1 MIIGGNEVV
10 GGFRN
15 NLPFEFQPNRMS
27 YKDIQ
32 MSSEVPYSLNDY
44 LIFNRV
50 FRGFKN
56 KKNNS
61 PGRVLIDPALYSPG
75 RVYVTKQYSI
85 RKPEFAGN
93 QESMETVKSQ
103 DNGSG
108 DAYKKSEFRSNPY
121 IMLRP

>member
-1 MIIGGNEVV
+1 MGGHEVA
-10 GGFRN
+10 GAFKN
-15 NLPFEFQPNRMS
+15 YLPFEFRPNP
-27 YKDIQ
+27 I
-32 MSSEVPYSLNDY
+32 SSGEMELFSERPYSLKDY

-61 PGRVLIDPALYSPG
+61 PGRVLIDPDLYSPG

-93 QESMETVKSQ
+93 QESMETVKSE
-103 DNGSG
+103 DNESG

>member
-1 MIIGGNEVV
+1 MGGHEVV
-10 GGFRN
+10 GGFKN
-15 NLPFEFQPNRMS
+15 YLPFEFRPSRMS
-27 YKDIQ
+27 SGE
-32 MSSEVPYSLNDY
+32 MELFSERPLSLNDY

-61 PGRVLIDPALYSPG
+61 PGRVLIDPSLYSPG

-93 QESMETVKSQ
+93 QESMETVKSE